1 MRQSTS
7 LTLKQLP
14 MPSARKQIAQYT
26 KQELLRYEIA
36 DGAKM
41 AAMVKQEYKSG
52 KLRQQRKLAD
62 RLPHHT
68 TPRTK
73 NNETIEI
80 NKILVISCLIK
91 NGISMTNAQI
101 KREINLTRPKGD
113 QLSQYAI
120 SGAAVSL
127 ERQKRIH
134 KTGWVKT
141 EGRRKDLVAAYAA
154 VKE

>member
-14 MPSARKQIAQYT
+14 MPSARKQIVQYT
-26 KQELLRYEIA
+26 KQELLRFKIS
-36 DGAKM
+36 DGTKM
-41 AAMVKQEYKSG
+41 AALVKQEYKSG

-62 RLPHHT
+62 RLPHHNQ
-68 TPRTK
+68 PRTR

-101 KREINLTRPKGD
+101 KREINLTRPKND

-127 ERQKRIH
+127 ERQKRIE

-141 EGRRKDLVAAYAA
+141 EGRRKDLVASYKAA
-154 VKE
+154 AQ